1 MDDPLAQILEKFNRK
16 ERNLLIRDI
25 LGCPGEELCLSD
37 DFCKRLESAVGI
49 SPKYLKRAW
58 WATDFHFDW
67 LAGALLTFLTGGNAE
82 EPKSCFELVKGNQED
97 LDLIIAAYEPT
108 ADTRHHL
115 ILIEAKAYRY
125 FSPKQHNSKVNR
137 SDRLY
142 EFYEGLKSE
151 SKHKIC
157 FYYVHFSAGPHENI
171 PGPKNIPQFH
181 LELKLPG
188 ARLAVMRCD
197 KDGTRDANGGHWRI
211 EPFGG
216 PRASCWRNQSA
227 KADPA

>member
-1 MDDPLAQILEKFNRK
+1 LDDPLAQILEKFNRK

-25 LGCPGEELCLSD
+25 LGCPGEVLRLSD

-49 SPKYLKRAW
+49 PIEYLKSAW

-67 LAGALLTFLTGGNAE
+67 LVGALLTFVMGRNAE
-82 EPKSCFELVKGNQED
+82 KPRNCFDLVQGNQED
-97 LDLIIAAYEPT
+97 LDLVIAAYEPT

-115 ILIEAKAYRY
+115 ILIETKAYSY
-125 FSPKQHNSKVNR
+125 FSPKQRDRKVSR

-142 EFYEGLKSE
+142 EFYEELKSE
-151 SKHKIC
+151 SRHKIC
-157 FYYVHFSAGPHENI
+157 FYYGHFSAEPREYF

-181 LELKLPG
+181 LELTLPG
-188 ARLAVMRCD
+188 DRLAVMRCD
-197 KDGTRDANGGHWRI
+197 EDGTRDANGGHLRI
-211 EPFGG
+211 EAYGG
-216 PRASCWRNQSA
+216 PRASCSRSKSA